1 MANLQLA
8 KNLFYLRTISGLKQ
22 DDIAD
27 IFNISRQACSNYETS
42 TRTPDL
48 GYLASFATHF
58 HVTMDQLILCDLEAE
73 HFIPGSEYPS
83 GMRET
88 VTPYMQGIEKIPVTT
103 SISPKKKW
111 ILYSHSVLLPMRSVN
126 SLPVFFTQINNCL
139 SFFPDFF
146 SGSQSKSIMNCIH
159 CFFNIFFSAISTVI
173 RISDVEII
181 LILTLELYN
190 DSNIFAATPGLL
202 IIPAPTT
209 GKLCNIFIACDIL
222 DRKSFLILIP
232 VTSNACSRSSEATVK
247 EMSFVPSRPTDCKNN
262 IYVNIICCQCIKY
275 TKCCPRFIFY
285 SDYRDSGC
293 IFICRHS
300 CY

>member
-48 GYLASFATHF
+48 GYLASLLWISLSSVISKPNILFP
-58 HVTMDQLILCDLEAE
+58 DQNILPACARRLLLIC
-73 HFIPGSEYPS
+73 
-83 GMRET
+83 RESK
-88 VTPYMQGIEKIPVTT
+88 KIPVTT
-103 SISPKKKW
+103 SISPQKKW

-159 CFFNIFFSAISTVI
+159 CFFNIFFRNQYRNTDLGCGDHI
-173 RISDVEII
+173 
-181 LILTLELYN
+181 
-190 DSNIFAATPGLL
+190 
-202 IIPAPTT
+202 
-209 GKLCNIFIACDIL
+209 DI
-222 DRKSFLILIP
+222 
-232 VTSNACSRSSEATVK
+232 
-247 EMSFVPSRPTDCKNN
+247 
-262 IYVNIICCQCIKY
+262 
-275 TKCCPRFIFY
+275 
-285 SDYRDSGC
+285 DSG
-293 IFICRHS
+293 IV
-300 CY
+300 

>member
-48 GYLASFATHF
+48 GYLASFAAIFTLLWISLSSVISKPNILF
-58 HVTMDQLILCDLEAE
+58 PDQNILPACARRLLLIC
-73 HFIPGSEYPS
+73 
-83 GMRET
+83 RESK
-88 VTPYMQGIEKIPVTT
+88 KIPVTT

-159 CFFNIFFSAISTVI
+159 CFFNIFFRNQYRNTDLGCGDHI
-173 RISDVEII
+173 
-181 LILTLELYN
+181 
-190 DSNIFAATPGLL
+190 
-202 IIPAPTT
+202 
-209 GKLCNIFIACDIL
+209 DI
-222 DRKSFLILIP
+222 
-232 VTSNACSRSSEATVK
+232 
-247 EMSFVPSRPTDCKNN
+247 
-262 IYVNIICCQCIKY
+262 
-275 TKCCPRFIFY
+275 
-285 SDYRDSGC
+285 DSG
-293 IFICRHS
+293 IV
-300 CY
+300 